1 MARALPDHLGK
12 REIILPARY
21 RVISDSSEGESEF
34 ETRRGTRRSSRLKG
48 ESAPV
53 RMPTKGKPGNKKNLK
68 QRQKTTKMM
77 AGSLMRPT
85 NSIQMM
91 RMNLLKCMIK

>member
-34 ETRRGTRRSSRLKG
+34 ETRHGTPRSSRLKG
-48 ESAPV
+48 ENAPV
-53 RMPTKGKPGNKKNLK
+53 RMPTKGKPGNKKSKAKTKK
-68 QRQKTTKMM
+68 QQKM